1 MKSKL
6 LLTGLAA
13 VVLTA
18 CGGGGDSAPVT
29 QAPSTPQAPA
39 SLKISGTAAVG
50 AALANATVTA
60 KCATGSGSATT
71 ATNGTFTVSIDN
83 AVRPCLLS
91 VPGPDNTTLHS
102 VVEAGT
108 GTTPV
113 ANITPLTELIT
124 VLLAK
129 GDTNAFFNGFNANSQ
144 ALLTPANISAA
155 LANLVATLS
164 TVINLSNVDPIK
176 AQLVAANGGNAG
188 NALDQLLD
196 QLGAQL
202 KKAQTSLAALSAAMG
217 NNAGAAAIQT
227 ILKTASTSC
236 VGLRTG
242 DYLAATPGGVQ
253 TAHVDATTLMLTQG
267 DGQGG
272 TLSVQFVP
280 VGGEACRFSASV
292 MGSVSDIQVSQS
304 GVMLVR
310 NVSNPG
316 NQRFL
321 PTVIVPAQA
330 LTLADLAGNWNA
342 LGFEMDSGRYVP
354 TRIKMTIGADGKAT
368 TGADCTGVDNC
379 SSWPANELPALS
391 AVAGGGFKLT
401 DSTGTAYV
409 APFKGT
415 DGVVT
420 AVIATANGLIV
431 GSTQGAR
438 ALPVVGSKNSY
449 WDLTVFNDL
458 TVNTDM
464 ASTEIQSIDAATNS
478 YTRRRNDGRVDT
490 WVQNKPAN
498 GLRYRAPVIDN
509 SSRESISLVL
519 GNTGVGIS
527 ISLDLT
533 LPFFDVSVNRP
544 AVN

>member
-18 CGGGGDSAPVT
+18 CGGGGGD
-29 QAPSTPQAPA
+29 STPATQSPA
-39 SLKISGTAAVG
+39 SMKISGTAAVG
-50 AALANATVTA
+50 AALPNVTVSA
-60 KCATGSGSATT
+60 KCATGSGTATT

-83 AVRPCLLS
+83 AVRPCVLS
-91 VPGPDNTTLHS
+91 VPGPDNMTLHS

-108 GTTPV
+108 GATPV

-124 VLLAK
+124 ALLAK

-144 ALLTPANISAA
+144 AQLTPANVSTA

-176 AQLVAANGGNAG
+176 AQLVAANGTNAG

-202 KKAQTSLAALSAAMG
+202 KKAQTSLAALSTAMG
-217 NNAGAAAIQT
+217 NNPGAAAIQT
-227 ILKTASTSC
+227 ILKTASTTC
-236 VGLRTG
+236 AGLRTG
-242 DYLAATPGGVQ
+242 DYVATTPVGVQ
-253 TAHVDATTLMLTQG
+253 TAHVDATALTLTQN

-272 TLSVQFVP
+272 TLNVQFVP
-280 VGGEACRFSASV
+280 VGNEACRFSASV

-304 GVMLVR
+304 GVMVVR
-310 NVSNPG
+310 NVSNQA

-321 PTVIVPAQA
+321 PTMIVPAQA
-330 LTLADLAGNWNA
+330 LTLTDLAGNWNA
-342 LGFEMDSGRYVP
+342 LGFETDSGPYVP

-379 SSWPANELPALS
+379 SSWAANELPALS
-391 AVAGGGFKLT
+391 AVSGGGFKLT

-409 APFKGT
+409 AAFKGT

-438 ALPVVGSKNSY
+438 ALPVVGTKNSY
-449 WDLTVFNDL
+449 WDLTMFNDL
-458 TVNTDM
+458 TVNTDT
-464 ASTEIQSIDAATNS
+464 ASTEIQSVDAATNS
-478 YTRRRNDGRVDT
+478 YTRKRNDGRVDT

-498 GLRYRAPVIDN
+498 GLRYRAPSNDN
-509 SSRESISLVL
+509 SSRESVSLVL
-519 GNTGVGIS
+519 GNTGVGIL
-527 ISLDLT
+527 ISLDST
-533 LPFFDVSVNRP
+533 LPFFDISVNRP
-544 AVN
+544 L